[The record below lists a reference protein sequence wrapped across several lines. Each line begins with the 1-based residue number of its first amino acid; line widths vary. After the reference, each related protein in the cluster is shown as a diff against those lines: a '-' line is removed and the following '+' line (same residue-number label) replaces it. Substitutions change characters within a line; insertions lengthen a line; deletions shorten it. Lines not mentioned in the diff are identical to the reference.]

1 MISFTFSMIS
11 FTFSMIA
18 YIFSNDFLYFIID
31 ILYFFHRWPEV
42 PTGTW
47 TAEPYLLCF
56 LYTVPTR
63 FLHGSCGFCPGA
75 GKGSVGEVPKQ
86 ATEKGPAALPIQK
99 QATENNKNIIKMI
112 SHSCLEGAD
121 EHLDCQAGFFYV
133 FSTRFLDGFLG
144 FYPAASQLASQ
155 PASQPA
161 SSEQASS
168 LAPAPFIHLL
178 GLEAPSKFH
187 TYQQGW

>member
-11 FTFSMIA
+11 FTFS
-18 YIFSNDFLYFIID
+18 NDFLPFFND
-31 ILYFFHRWPEV
+31 ILHFFHRWPEV

-47 TAEPYLLCF
+47 TVELDFSCF

-75 GKGSVGEVPKQ
+75 GKGSVRWVGFPKQ

-112 SHSCLEGAD
+112 SLSCPEGAD
-121 EHLDCQAGFFYV
+121 EHLDCQAGFCMFSLHAFYTL
-133 FSTRFLDGFLG
+133 SLD
-144 FYPAASQLASQ
+144 SIQLL
-155 PASQPA
+155 ASQPA

-178 GLEAPSKFH
+178 GLVAGAPSQLH
-187 TYQQGW
+187 TYKQGW